1 MSNIHL
7 PIGTFIN
14 MAAVAAG
21 SLLGLWLQQLFPANV
36 EAIIFQAIGLGTL
49 VLGVKMALKV
59 PEGHLLVFI
68 FSLILGGIIGEL
80 LQVEAAL
87 EQFGESLKAL
97 VQVSDSRFTEG
108 LITAFLLY
116 CIGSMTIVGA
126 IDEGLRGHRE
136 LLMIKSTLDGVSSI
150 AFAATYGIGVLFSI
164 VPMLILQGGITL
176 LARQMQAFFTN
187 IIIDQLSAVGGAL
200 IIAISIRLLKLGE
213 VSIENLLPALVL
225 AVAMSWG
232 LERYRKKKM

>member
-1 MSNIHL
+1 MKTAHL

-14 MAAVAAG
+14 MAAVTAG
-21 SLLGLWLQQLFPANV
+21 SLLGLWLQQLFPPNV
-36 EAIIFQAIGLGTL
+36 EAIIFQAIGLGTM
-49 VLGVKMALKV
+49 VLGIKMALKV

-68 FSLILGGIIGEL
+68 FSLIFGGIIGEL

-97 VQVSDSRFTEG
+97 VQVNDSRFTEG

-126 IDEGLRGHRE
+126 IDEGLRGQRE
-136 LLMIKSTLDGVSSI
+136 LLLIKSTLDGISSI

-176 LARQMQAFFTN
+176 LARQMQRFFTN

-213 VSIENLLPALVL
+213 VGIENLLPALVL
-225 AVAMSWG
+225 AVVMSWG
-232 LERYRKKKM
+232 LERYRQKKM

>member
-36 EAIIFQAIGLGTL
+36 EVIIFQAIGLGTL

-97 VQVSDSRFTEG
+97 VQVSDSSFTEG

-200 IIAISIRLLKLGE
+200 IIAISIRLLNLGE
-213 VSIENLLPALVL
+213 VNIENLLPALVL

>member
-176 LARQMQAFFTN
+176 LARQMQQFFTN
-187 IIIDQLSAVGGAL
+187 TIINQLSAVGGAL

-232 LERYRKKKM
+232 LERYRKRKM

>member
-1 MSNIHL
+1 MKHTHL

-21 SLLGLWLQQLFPANV
+21 SLLGLWLQQLFPPNV
-36 EAIIFQAIGLGTL
+36 ETIIFQAIGLGTL
-49 VLGVKMALKV
+49 VLGIQMALKV
-59 PEGHLLVFI
+59 PDGHLLVFI

-80 LQVEAAL
+80 LHVADAL
-87 EQFGESLKAL
+87 EAFGESLKGL
-97 VQVSDSRFTEG
+97 VQSSDSSFTEG

-126 IDEGLRGHRE
+126 IDEGLRGQRE

-176 LARQMQAFFTN
+176 LARQMQRFFTP
-187 IIIDQLSAVGGAL
+187 IIIGQLSAVGGAL
-200 IIAISIRLLKLGE
+200 IIAISIRLLKLGT
-213 VSIENLLPALVL
+213 VNIENLLPALLL
-225 AVAMSWG
+225 AVLMSWG
-232 LERYRKKKM
+232 LERYRDR